1 MGKVVTLSLDVIVG
15 SLVAVVLAIGTG
27 VATGYLAG
35 LEHGKTVGR
44 QEKAR
49 ELQEST
55 ERDRYTRLYVPLKRL
70 FEDSFLTICSLTR
83 YPAFSQRMRRSIR
96 FLMRGRLKGA
106 ATALVDSGFSEGA
119 EFECGSSFP
128 IEKIEILISD
138 NLDVAD
144 QELQN
149 LTGAVRR
156 RQFDD
161 YQNPSNSE
169 GNPWERETLLSKEE
183 LSLYRHIHSE
193 YDKLNSRFT
202 KPS

>member
-1 MGKVVTLSLDVIVG
+1 MGKVVTLSLDAIVG

-27 VATGYLAG
+27 VVTGYFAG
-35 LEHGKTVGR
+35 LEHGKTLGR

-70 FEDSFLTICSLTR
+70 FEDCFLTICRLTR
-83 YPAFSQRMRRSIR
+83 YPTFSQRMRRSLR

-106 ATALVDSGFSEGA
+106 ATALVDSGISEAA

-149 LTGAVRR
+149 LTGALRR

-161 YQNPSNSE
+161 YQSPSNAK
-169 GNPWERETLLSKEE
+169 GNPWKRETSLSKEE

-202 KPS
+202 IPS